1 MHGHCSWTS
10 RPFRFCLFIF
20 MTHLGP
26 VNLAN
31 QNYIYI
37 YIYIFFFLYNT
48 YILLKILFW
57 DDRGHVLLK
66 NLEVTPWFDM
76 VLSLQVRTNKKLSI

>member
-26 VNLAN
+26 VNLAD
-31 QNYIYI
+31 QNYI
-37 YIYIFFFLYNT
+37 YIYIFFFF
-48 YILLKILFW
+48 YITHICYKKFYFEMI
-57 DDRGHVLLK
+57 G
-66 NLEVTPWFDM
+66 DM
-76 VLSLQVRTNKKLSI
+76 YY